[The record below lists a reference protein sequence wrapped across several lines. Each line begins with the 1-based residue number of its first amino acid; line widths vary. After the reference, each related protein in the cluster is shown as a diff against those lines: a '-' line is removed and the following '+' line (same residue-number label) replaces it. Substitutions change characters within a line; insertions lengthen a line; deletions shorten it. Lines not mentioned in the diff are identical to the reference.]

1 MARSIPDR
9 TFSFNDDDELS
20 LRGGGQD
27 HFPNSQ
33 DTGFRDMQFPT
44 APAYTLP
51 PRRNHDVSPP
61 SPPAHQS
68 YPSAVP
74 QLPQQTDS
82 SDSQPVPQPFYSRRE
97 PPPIQTRGYRDGGL
111 DHSTSNRTASTA
123 TPGADN
129 MGITAAGGGIAGVA
143 LGVANTNERDSGVE
157 ALQDLNRF
165 SQGRSGIPPERGF
178 DTVGSDTPYIPVPPP
193 VQSRVTQRDPYSSPA
208 RSRSDP
214 FDDENQHI
222 SAAPSP
228 AQSTPRL
235 YSSRDSIP
243 LVQYPS
249 QGEYEGGNSYHDNP
263 YKRFSTAW
271 DPRVARGE
279 IDHNDIAD
287 DGDDGLR
294 EPVTRSRSILGL
306 KTPSSSEH
314 GAPVGAIAGGAAAGG
329 VFGKLGSLVGKKN
342 VVSNGTRDPSG
353 QYGPVARQGF
363 DDAGVEKSEWLSRQT
378 SGRSRMRWIVG
389 PIIVILVLAAI
400 VGGIVGGVE
409 ASKKS
414 KNAASSNSTQSQTA
428 AQDDGHG
435 DLTKD
440 SAEIKALMGNPNLHK
455 VFPGMDYTPWG
466 VQHPECLKWPPSQ
479 NNVTRDMAVLSQL
492 TNVVRLY
499 GTDCNQTEM
508 VLHAIDKLGL
518 TNMKIWLGVWL
529 ATNTTTNDR
538 GLNGMYDIL
547 AKNGAG
553 PFAGVIVG
561 NEVLYREDM
570 TETQLGK
577 ILSDIR
583 QNFTSQKFDLPV
595 ATSDLGDKWTPE
607 LAADTDIVMSNVH
620 PFFAGVNVDVAAA
633 WTWDFWQTKDVILTQ
648 GTNKKNIISEVGW
661 PSAGGRDCGPS
672 NCTDAIA
679 VDKSSVA
686 GIDEMNK
693 FMSDF
698 VCQSLANGTEYFW

>member
-1 MARSIPDR
+1 MPGR

-27 HFPNSQ
+27 HFPHSQ
-33 DTGFRDMQFPT
+33 DTGFRDTQFSNQ
-44 APAYTLP
+44 P
-51 PRRNHDVSPP
+51 PRNHDISPP

-68 YPSAVP
+68 YPSAIP
-74 QLPQQTDS
+74 QLPQQTDFS
-82 SDSQPVPQPFYSRRE
+82 SSQPYTQPSYSRRE
-97 PPPIQTRGYRDGGL
+97 PPPIQTRGYRNGDLG
-111 DHSTSNRTASTA
+111 HSTSNRTASTT

-129 MGITAAGGGIAGVA
+129 MGLTAAGGGIAGVA

-157 ALQDLNRF
+157 ALRDLDRF

-193 VQSRVTQRDPYSSPA
+193 PIQTRATQRDPYTSPA

-235 YSSRDSIP
+235 LPSRDSIP

-249 QGEYEGGNSYHDNP
+249 QGDHEGGRSYSDNP

-279 IDHNDIAD
+279 IDPNDIAD

-294 EPVTRSRSILGL
+294 EPVTRRKSILGL
-306 KTPSSSEH
+306 KTPSSSSEH
-314 GAPVGAIAGGAAAGG
+314 AIPEGAVAGGAAAGG
-329 VFGKLGSLVGKKN
+329 VFGVLGSLVGKKN
-342 VVSNGTRDPSG
+342 VVNNGARDPSG
-353 QYGPVARQGF
+353 QYGLVARQGF

-378 SGRSRMRWIVG
+378 SGQNRMRWIVG
-389 PIIVILVLAAI
+389 TLIIILVLAAV

-409 ASKKS
+409 ASKKN
-414 KNAASSNSTQSQTA
+414 KNGAASNSTQTQTA

-435 DLTKD
+435 DLNKD

-466 VQHPECLKWPPSQ
+466 TQYPDCLKWPPSQ
-479 NNVTRDMAVLSQL
+479 NNVTRDLAVLSQL

-518 TNMKIWLGVWL
+518 TNIKVWLGVWL
-529 ATNTTTNDR
+529 DRNTTTNGR
-538 GLNGMYDIL
+538 GLSAMYDIL
-547 AKNGAG
+547 STNNAG
-553 PFAGVIVG
+553 PFSGVIVG
-561 NEVLYREDM
+561 NEVLYRQDM
-570 TETQLGK
+570 NETQLSK
-577 ILSDIR
+577 LLSGIR
-583 QNFTSQKFDLPV
+583 QNFTTQKIDLPV
-595 ATSDLGDKWTPE
+595 AASDLGDAWTAG

-620 PFFAGVNVDVAAA
+620 PFFAGVNANVAAA
-633 WTWDFWQTKDVILTQ
+633 WTWSFWQGKDVVLTQ
-648 GTNKKNIISEVGW
+648 GTNKKNYISEVGW
-661 PSAGGRDCGPS
+661 PSAGGRNCGAAD
-672 NCTDAIA
+672 CTDAIS

-686 GIDEMNK
+686 GIDEMNR

-698 VCQSLANGTEYFW
+698 VCQSLANGTNYFW